1 MTVIAHLSDL
11 HFGADDRA
19 VVAGLVAELNA
30 DPPDMV
36 AISGDLTQ
44 GARRHEFAAARRFI
58 ESLRAPVLAVPGNHD
73 ITAYNPVERFVR
85 PYARWTAAISAE
97 TEPLWRD
104 RTVAVLGINTA
115 HRAGYRLDWSR
126 GRFSR
131 RRVQH
136 LLERLDSMPRN
147 LVRIVVAHHPIL
159 ASEDAPNMPLA
170 GKARETL
177 AAFAAADVRLVLSG
191 HGHRAYA
198 RASGEGPLI
207 VQCATTTSVRLRGD
221 PNAYNRITIMPG
233 VAPAVEVRV
242 WTGSRWSERAQVQ
255 QTAKSG

>member
-11 HFGADDRA
+11 HFGADDPA
-19 VVAGLVAELNA
+19 VVAGLVVELN
-30 DPPDMV
+30 DERPDLV

-44 GARRHEFAAARRFI
+44 GARSHEFAAARRFI
-58 ESLRAPVLAVPGNHD
+58 DSLRVPVLAVPGNHD
-73 ITAYNPVERFVR
+73 ITAYNPVERFMR
-85 PYARWTAAISAE
+85 PYAKWAAAISGE

-131 RRVQH
+131 RRMEL
-136 LLERLDSMPRN
+136 LLERLNAMPRD

-159 ASEDAPNMPLA
+159 ASEEAPNMPLA

-177 AAFAAADVRLVLSG
+177 AALAAADVRLVLSG
-191 HGHRAYA
+191 HAHRAYT
-198 RASGEGPLI
+198 RASGEGPLV

-221 PNAYNRITIMPG
+221 PNAYNRITVLAG
-233 VAPAVEVRV
+233 VAPVIEVRV

-255 QTAKSG
+255 QTAKSL